1 VTLPD
6 TEKNRVL
13 ELVSNTYDE
22 VLDATKHQDDKI
34 GRLFTGVSFL
44 TAAALALAN
53 VGGSAFLRQ
62 AYLGWAGPPL
72 AMVFLSVYLLL
83 VVVAVMLLINSLA
96 TPLRTPGL
104 SRTPP
109 KPKVDWVNGVKASPL
124 YFGEIS
130 KLRLDEWVLK
140 WDGSAAALETERR
153 QALVGETHNLAV
165 RTQFKYGRTT
175 EAIAVF
181 NLALLS
187 LSCTIVLALTAASMP
202 VVAPTTLDPYPAQ
215 PLPGFPAWPRFVLG
229 VVVAIFYFVQLQGS
243 VRYTRQTLDEIQ
255 GPENAKGARW
265 RYGWVGAAT
274 VWAFVVGSGTCRGS
288 AGALVVGVLT
298 LAAVSALFW
307 GTHLQRKE
315 KARLSLERAARE
327 GDDFQPDDPDGPA
340 WGCWTALVL
349 GVVLS
354 AIHGLPNLGI
364 GEGYE
369 FSLGAALAGAAA
381 ITALSLL
388 SPTMSQHRNKQ
399 RYNRRRPPAKDSDR
413 GDNPAGNASGPE
425 DVANV

>member
-1 VTLPD
+1 VSLPA
-6 TEKNRVL
+6 TEKNEKNRVL
-13 ELVSNTYDE
+13 ELVSDTYAE

-34 GRLFTGVSFL
+34 GRLFTGISFL

-62 AYLGWAGPPL
+62 VYLGWDGPPL
-72 AMVFLSVYLLL
+72 AIVFLSVYLLL

-96 TPLRTPGL
+96 TPLRAPGL

-153 QALVGETHNLAV
+153 QALVGETHNLAA

-202 VVAPTTLDPYPAQ
+202 VLAQTPLDSSAE
-215 PLPGFPAWPRFVLG
+215 PLPVFPAWPRFVLG
-229 VVVAIFYFVQLQGS
+229 LVVAIFYFVQLQGS

-255 GPENAKGARW
+255 GPENARGAFW
-265 RYGWVGAAT
+265 RYGWVAAAT
-274 VWAFVVGSGTCRGS
+274 VWAFVVGFGRFRG
-288 AGALVVGVLT
+288 AVGALVVGALA
-298 LAAVSALFW
+298 LAAVFALFW
-307 GTHLQRKE
+307 ATHLQRKE
-315 KARLSLERAARE
+315 RARLALERAARE

-340 WGCWTALVL
+340 WGWWTALVL

-354 AIHGLPNLGI
+354 AVYALPNLGI
-364 GEGYE
+364 AEGYE

-388 SPTMSQHRNKQ
+388 SPTMGQHRNKQ
-399 RYNRRRPPAKDSDR
+399 RYDRRSSPAKVS
-413 GDNPAGNASGPE
+413 GGGNKPAGNASGP
-425 DVANV
+425 